1 MFGVHGGSENN
12 EGSTMFRSEGPA
24 ADTSMRADGH
34 RRSAWCSLSAAAL
47 AAGAALLLTSLA
59 LAAKVAPALS
69 SARNSTLGRTIVVDA
84 HGRTVYALNP
94 ETARH
99 LLCGSR
105 ECLAVWHPVSV
116 RSQAVRLKGIVGHL
130 TFLHRSKK
138 LQLTLRGMP
147 LYTFVGDSA
156 KGQANGEGIKSFG
169 GTWHTV
175 PATVT
180 QTMTPAPSPSTPLP
194 GYAPPPGY

>member
-1 MFGVHGGSENN
+1 
-12 EGSTMFRSEGPA
+12 MFRPEGPVA
-24 ADTSMRADGH
+24 GTALRAVGR
-34 RRSAWCSLSAAAL
+34 RRSAHRSLSAAAL
-47 AAGAALLLTSLA
+47 AAGAALLLTSPA
-59 LAAKVAPALS
+59 LAAKLAPALS
-69 SARNSTLGRTIVVDA
+69 SASNSTLGRTIVVDA

-94 ETARH
+94 ETAGH
-99 LLCGSR
+99 LLCASR
-105 ECLAVWHPVSV
+105 ECLAVWHPMFV
-116 RSQAVRLKGIVGHL
+116 RSQAVTLKGVVGHL
-130 TFLHRSKK
+130 RFRHRSGK

-180 QTMTPAPSPSTPLP
+180 QTMTPAPAPAPAAPLPGYTSPP

>member
-1 MFGVHGGSENN
+1 
-12 EGSTMFRSEGPA
+12 MFRSQGPA
-24 ADTSMRADGH
+24 ADMSPRAHGR
-34 RRSAWCSLSAAAL
+34 RRSACRSLSVAAI
-47 AAGAALLLTSLA
+47 AAGAALPLTSLA

-84 HGRTVYALNP
+84 HSRTVYALNP

-99 LLCGSR
+99 LLCASR

-116 RSQAVRLKGIVGHL
+116 RSQAVTLKGIVGHV
-130 TFLHRSKK
+130 TFLHRTRM

-147 LYTFVGDSA
+147 LYTFAGDSA
-156 KGQANGEGIKSFG
+156 KGQANGEGIKSFR

-180 QTMTPAPSPSTPLP
+180 QTMTPAPAPAPTPPSAPLP

>member
-1 MFGVHGGSENN
+1 
-12 EGSTMFRSEGPA
+12 MFRSEGPVA
-24 ADTSMRADGH
+24 GTALRAVGRQRSA
-34 RRSAWCSLSAAAL
+34 RRSLGAAAL
-47 AAGAALLLTSLA
+47 AAGAALLLTTPA

-94 ETARH
+94 ETAGH
-99 LLCGSR
+99 LLCASR
-105 ECLAVWHPVSV
+105 ECLAVWHPVFV
-116 RSQAVRLKGIVGHL
+116 RSQAVTLKGIVGHL
-130 TFLHRSKK
+130 TFLHRSRK

-147 LYTFVGDSA
+147 LYTFAGDSA

-180 QTMTPAPSPSTPLP
+180 QTMTPAPAPTTPSPSPP